1 MPGISNKGRSHYTED
16 RSLLQD
22 VSKAQPTLHAIKFY
36 EHMNQIRESRYLYL
50 VLDISHAFVR
60 EEISSRTP
68 SSPISPKSKH
78 GELSFHDLKGSGKP
92 LHLNE
97 ISIHQPK
104 DQLRPTQP
112 INLTIDQC

>member
-1 MPGISNKGRSHYTED
+1 MPGISNKGRSHYKED

-68 SSPISPKSKH
+68 SSPI
-78 GELSFHDLKGSGKP
+78 
-92 LHLNE
+92 
-97 ISIHQPK
+97 HQPK